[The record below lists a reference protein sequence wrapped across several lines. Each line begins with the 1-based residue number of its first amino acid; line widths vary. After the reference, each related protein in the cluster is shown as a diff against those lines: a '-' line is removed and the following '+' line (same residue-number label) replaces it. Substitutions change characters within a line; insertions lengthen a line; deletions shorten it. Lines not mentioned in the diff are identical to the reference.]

1 MSKRRM
7 KYHSNDE
14 ISYYNFLHSMK
25 DKIVTVYRGGPES
38 KKGKL
43 TAVKSDYIALQAEK
57 KIIYYQLDHVKSIT
71 EDTNNSTTTIE
82 TEEMP
87 DADDFHSLIG
97 QLMNQSVQFNQG
109 GPESKKGRLV
119 WLGDDYAALNTNED
133 GVVYFNIH
141 HIKSISKH
149 EPDLKIEGQT
159 PSGVLEADYLSEV
172 FKSLTHK
179 WVSINRGGPEAIEG
193 ILVDNADGHYTIVK
207 NQEVLRIYPF
217 HIKSISLGPKGSY
230 KKEDQKNEQSQE
242 DNNDKDSNSFI
253 SSKSYSS
260 SKSSKRSL
268 KSSDYQSSKSGRSSR
283 SKSSSKS
290 SKRSS
295 KSSDHQSSKSYSSS
309 GSKSSS
315 KSSKRSPRSSDHQ
328 SSKSYSSS
336 GSKSS
341 SKSSKRSPRSSDHQS
356 SKSYSSSGSKS
367 SSKSSKR
374 SPRSS
379 DHQSSK
385 SYSSSGSKSSSK
397 SSKRS
402 PRSSDYQSSRSPGY
416 SSSLKSSGKQKED
429 YSYETIVRT
438 IDYHWKRKF

>member
-71 EDTNNSTTTIE
+71 EDTNNSTTAIE

-97 QLMNQSVQFNQG
+97 QFMNQSVQFNQG
-109 GPESKKGRLV
+109 GPEFKKGRLV

-159 PSGVLEADYLSEV
+159 PSGVLEADDLSEV

-207 NQEVLRIYPF
+207 NQEVLRIYSY

-290 SKRSS
+290 SKRSL
-295 KSSDHQSSKSYSSS
+295 KSSDYQSSKSGRSSR
-309 GSKSSS
+309 SKSSS
-315 KSSKRSPRSSDHQ
+315 KSSKRSPRSSD
-328 SSKSYSSS
+328 Y
-336 GSKSS
+336 
-341 SKSSKRSPRSSDHQS
+341 
-356 SKSYSSSGSKS
+356 
-367 SSKSSKR
+367 
-374 SPRSS
+374 
-379 DHQSSK
+379 QSSK

-416 SSSLKSSGKQKED
+416 SSSIKSSGKQKED

>member
-43 TAVKSDYIALQAEK
+43 AAVKSDYIALQAEK
-57 KIIYYQLDHVKSIT
+57 KIIYYQLEHVKSIT

-230 KKEDQKNEQSQE
+230 KKEDEKNEHQNQE
-242 DNNDKDSNSFI
+242 DSDDTDQKEEVYSSSLI
-253 SSKSYSS
+253 SSKPYSSSSS
-260 SKSSKRSL
+260 SKSSKQRSL
-268 KSSDYQSSKSGRSSR
+268 KSSDY
-283 SKSSSKS
+283 
-290 SKRSS
+290 
-295 KSSDHQSSKSYSSS
+295 QSSKSYSSS

-315 KSSKRSPRSSDHQ
+315 KLSKR
-328 SSKSYSSS
+328 
-336 GSKSS
+336 S
-341 SKSSKRSPRSSDHQS
+341 SKSSDHR
-356 SKSYSSSGSKS
+356 
-367 SSKSSKR
+367 SSKSS
-374 SPRSS
+374 
-379 DHQSSK
+379 DHRSSK

-402 PRSSDYQSSRSPGY
+402 PRSSDYQSSKSSGY

-438 IDYHWKRKF
+438 IDYHWKRKY

>member
-43 TAVKSDYIALQAEK
+43 AAVKSDYIALQVEK
-57 KIIYYQLDHVKSIT
+57 KIIYYQLEHVKSIT

-149 EPDLKIEGQT
+149 EPDLKIEGET

-230 KKEDQKNEQSQE
+230 KKEDEKNEHQNQE
-242 DNNDKDSNSFI
+242 DSDDTDQKEEVYSSSLI
-253 SSKSYSS
+253 SSKPYSSSSS

-268 KSSDYQSSKSGRSSR
+268 KSSDYQSSKS
-283 SKSSSKS
+283 
-290 SKRSS
+290 
-295 KSSDHQSSKSYSSS
+295 YSSS

-315 KSSKRSPRSSDHQ
+315 KLSKR
-328 SSKSYSSS
+328 
-336 GSKSS
+336 S
-341 SKSSKRSPRSSDHQS
+341 SKSSDH
-356 SKSYSSSGSKS
+356 
-367 SSKSSKR
+367 R
-374 SPRSS
+374 
-379 DHQSSK
+379 SSK

-402 PRSSDYQSSRSPGY
+402 PRSSDYQSSKSYSSSGSKSSSKSSKRSLRSSDYQSSRSSGY

-438 IDYHWKRKF
+438 IDYHWKRKY

>member
-230 KKEDQKNEQSQE
+230 KKEDEKNEHQNQE
-242 DNNDKDSNSFI
+242 DSDDTDQKEEVYSSSLI
-253 SSKSYSS
+253 SSKPYSSSSS

-268 KSSDYQSSKSGRSSR
+268 KSSDYQSSKSYSSSG

-315 KSSKRSPRSSDHQ
+315 KSSKRSPRSSDYQ

-341 SKSSKRSPRSSDHQS
+341 SKSF
-356 SKSYSSSGSKS
+356 
-367 SSKSSKR
+367 
-374 SPRSS
+374 
-379 DHQSSK
+379 
-385 SYSSSGSKSSSK
+385 
-397 SSKRS
+397 KRS
-402 PRSSDYQSSRSPGY
+402 PRSSDYQSSRSSGY

-438 IDYHWKRKF
+438 IDYHWKRKY

>member
-71 EDTNNSTTTIE
+71 EDTNNSTTAIE

-97 QLMNQSVQFNQG
+97 QFMNQSVQFNQG

-159 PSGVLEADYLSEV
+159 PSGVLEADDLSEV

-207 NQEVLRIYPF
+207 NQEVLRIYSY

-290 SKRSS
+290 SKRSL
-295 KSSDHQSSKSYSSS
+295 KSSDYQSSKSGRSSRSKSSS
-309 GSKSSS
+309 KSSKRSLKSSDYQSSKSGRSSRSKSSSKSSKRSSSINHQHTDYGRSSRSKSSS
-315 KSSKRSPRSSDHQ
+315 KSSKRSPRSSD
-328 SSKSYSSS
+328 Y
-336 GSKSS
+336 
-341 SKSSKRSPRSSDHQS
+341 
-356 SKSYSSSGSKS
+356 
-367 SSKSSKR
+367 
-374 SPRSS
+374 
-379 DHQSSK
+379 QSSK

-416 SSSLKSSGKQKED
+416 SSSIKSSGKQKED

>member
-71 EDTNNSTTTIE
+71 EDTNNSTTAIE

-97 QLMNQSVQFNQG
+97 QFMNQSVQFNQG

-159 PSGVLEADYLSEV
+159 PSGVLEADDLSEV

-207 NQEVLRIYPF
+207 NQEVLRIYSY

-290 SKRSS
+290 SKRSL
-295 KSSDHQSSKSYSSS
+295 KSSDYSIIQIWTV
-309 GSKSSS
+309 
-315 KSSKRSPRSSDHQ
+315 RSPRSSD
-328 SSKSYSSS
+328 Y
-336 GSKSS
+336 
-341 SKSSKRSPRSSDHQS
+341 
-356 SKSYSSSGSKS
+356 
-367 SSKSSKR
+367 
-374 SPRSS
+374 
-379 DHQSSK
+379 QSSK

-416 SSSLKSSGKQKED
+416 SSSIKSSGKQKED

>member
-7 KYHSNDE
+7 KYHSNNE

-43 TAVKSDYIALQAEK
+43 AAVKSDYIALQAEK

-71 EDTNNSTTTIE
+71 EDTNNSSTTIE

-97 QLMNQSVQFNQG
+97 QFMNQSVQFNQG
-109 GPESKKGRLV
+109 GPESKKGSLI

-149 EPDLKIEGQT
+149 EPDLKIEEQT
-159 PSGVLEADYLSEV
+159 TAGVLEADYLSEV

-193 ILVDNADGHYTIVK
+193 ILVDNADGHYTLVK

-217 HIKSISLGPKGSY
+217 HIKSISLGPKGSH
-230 KKEDQKNEQSQE
+230 KKEDQKKEHVDQE
-242 DNNDKDSNSFI
+242 DNSDTDQKQEEEYSSSLLSSKPYSSSS
-253 SSKSYSS
+253 SSKSYKRSPKPSDHQSSKSYRSSGSRSS
-260 SKSSKRSL
+260 SKSYKRSP
-268 KSSDYQSSKSGRSSR
+268 
-283 SKSSSKS
+283 
-290 SKRSS
+290 
-295 KSSDHQSSKSYSSS
+295 KSSDHQSSKSYCSS

-315 KSSKRSPRSSDHQ
+315 KSYKRSPKSSNYQ
-328 SSKSYSSS
+328 SSKSSGSYNSSS
-336 GSKSS
+336 SFN
-341 SKSSKRSPRSSDHQS
+341 
-356 SKSYSSSGSKS
+356 
-367 SSKSSKR
+367 
-374 SPRSS
+374 
-379 DHQSSK
+379 
-385 SYSSSGSKSSSK
+385 
-397 SSKRS
+397 
-402 PRSSDYQSSRSPGY
+402 
-416 SSSLKSSGKQKED
+416 KSSGRQKED
-429 YSYETIVRT
+429 YSYETIVKT

>member
-159 PSGVLEADYLSEV
+159 PSGVLEADDLSEV

-268 KSSDYQSSKSGRSSR
+268 KSSDYQSSKSGRSSG

-315 KSSKRSPRSSDHQ
+315 KSSKRSPRSSD
-328 SSKSYSSS
+328 Y
-336 GSKSS
+336 
-341 SKSSKRSPRSSDHQS
+341 
-356 SKSYSSSGSKS
+356 
-367 SSKSSKR
+367 
-374 SPRSS
+374 
-379 DHQSSK
+379 QSSK

-416 SSSLKSSGKQKED
+416 SSSIKSSGKQKED

>member
-230 KKEDQKNEQSQE
+230 KKEDEKNEHQNQE
-242 DNNDKDSNSFI
+242 DSDDTDQKEEVYSSSLI
-253 SSKSYSS
+253 SSKPYSSSSS

-268 KSSDYQSSKSGRSSR
+268 KSSDYQSSKSYCSSSSR
-283 SKSSSKS
+283 SSSKS

-315 KSSKRSPRSSDHQ
+315 KSSKRSPRSSD
-328 SSKSYSSS
+328 Y
-336 GSKSS
+336 
-341 SKSSKRSPRSSDHQS
+341 
-356 SKSYSSSGSKS
+356 
-367 SSKSSKR
+367 
-374 SPRSS
+374 
-379 DHQSSK
+379 QSSK

>member
-7 KYHSNDE
+7 KYHSNNE

-57 KIIYYQLDHVKSIT
+57 KIIYYQLEHVKSIT

-82 TEEMP
+82 TEEML

-97 QLMNQSVQFNQG
+97 HLINQSVQFNQG

-149 EPDLKIEGQT
+149 EPDLKIEEQT
-159 PSGVLEADYLSEV
+159 PVGVLEADDLSEV

-230 KKEDQKNEQSQE
+230 KKEDQKNEQNQE

-268 KSSDYQSSKSGRSSR
+268 KSSDDQSSKSGRSSR

-290 SKRSS
+290 SKRSL
-295 KSSDHQSSKSYSSS
+295 KSSDYQSSKSDRSSR
-309 GSKSSS
+309 SKSSS
-315 KSSKRSPRSSDHQ
+315 KSSKRSLKSSDYQ
-328 SSKSYSSS
+328 SSKSD
-336 GSKSS
+336 
-341 SKSSKRSPRSSDHQS
+341 RSS
-356 SKSYSSSGSKS
+356 
-367 SSKSSKR
+367 R
-374 SPRSS
+374 
-379 DHQSSK
+379 
-385 SYSSSGSKSSSK
+385 SKSSSK

-416 SSSLKSSGKQKED
+416 SSSIKSSGKQKED

>member
-43 TAVKSDYIALQAEK
+43 AAVKSDYIALQAEK
-57 KIIYYQLDHVKSIT
+57 KIIYYQLEHVKSIT

-230 KKEDQKNEQSQE
+230 KKEDEKNEHQNQE
-242 DNNDKDSNSFI
+242 DSDDTDQKEEVYSSSLI
-253 SSKSYSS
+253 SSKPYSSSSS

-268 KSSDYQSSKSGRSSR
+268 KSSDY
-283 SKSSSKS
+283 
-290 SKRSS
+290 
-295 KSSDHQSSKSYSSS
+295 QSSKSYSSS

-315 KSSKRSPRSSDHQ
+315 KSSKRSSKSSDHR
-328 SSKSYSSS
+328 SSTSYSSS

-341 SKSSKRSPRSSDHQS
+341 SKTSKRSPRSSDYQS
-356 SKSYSSSGSKS
+356 SKSYSSSGAKS
-367 SSKSSKR
+367 SSKT
-374 SPRSS
+374 
-379 DHQSSK
+379 
-385 SYSSSGSKSSSK
+385 
-397 SSKRS
+397 SKRS

-416 SSSLKSSGKQKED
+416 SSSIKSSGKQKED

-438 IDYHWKRKF
+438 IDYHWKRKY

>member
-315 KSSKRSPRSSDHQ
+315 KSSKRSPRSSD
-328 SSKSYSSS
+328 Y
-336 GSKSS
+336 
-341 SKSSKRSPRSSDHQS
+341 
-356 SKSYSSSGSKS
+356 
-367 SSKSSKR
+367 
-374 SPRSS
+374 
-379 DHQSSK
+379 QSSK

-416 SSSLKSSGKQKED
+416 SSSIKSSGKQKED

>member
-25 DKIVTVYRGGPES
+25 DKIVTVYR
-38 KKGKL
+38 
-43 TAVKSDYIALQAEK
+43 
-57 KIIYYQLDHVKSIT
+57 
-71 EDTNNSTTTIE
+71 
-82 TEEMP
+82 
-87 DADDFHSLIG
+87 
-97 QLMNQSVQFNQG
+97 G

-268 KSSDYQSSKSGRSSR
+268 KSSDYQSSKS
-283 SKSSSKS
+283 
-290 SKRSS
+290 
-295 KSSDHQSSKSYSSS
+295 YSSS
-309 GSKSSS
+309 RSKSSS
-315 KSSKRSPRSSDHQ
+315 KSSKRSPRSSD
-328 SSKSYSSS
+328 Y
-336 GSKSS
+336 
-341 SKSSKRSPRSSDHQS
+341 
-356 SKSYSSSGSKS
+356 
-367 SSKSSKR
+367 
-374 SPRSS
+374 
-379 DHQSSK
+379 QSSK

-416 SSSLKSSGKQKED
+416 SSSIKSSGKQKED

>member
-71 EDTNNSTTTIE
+71 EDTNNSNTTIE

-149 EPDLKIEGQT
+149 EHDLKIEGHT

-230 KKEDQKNEQSQE
+230 KKEDEKKEHQNQE
-242 DNNDKDSNSFI
+242 DSNDTDQKEEEVYSSSLI
-253 SSKSYSS
+253 SSKPYSSSSS

-268 KSSDYQSSKSGRSSR
+268 KSSDYQSSKSYCSSCSRSSSKSSKR
-283 SKSSSKS
+283 SSKSSDDQSSKSYTSSGSKSSSKS

-295 KSSDHQSSKSYSSS
+295 KSSDYQSSKSYSSS
-309 GSKSSS
+309 GSRSSS
-315 KSSKRSPRSSDHQ
+315 KSSKRSP
-328 SSKSYSSS
+328 
-336 GSKSS
+336 
-341 SKSSKRSPRSSDHQS
+341 
-356 SKSYSSSGSKS
+356 
-367 SSKSSKR
+367 
-374 SPRSS
+374 
-379 DHQSSK
+379 
-385 SYSSSGSKSSSK
+385 
-397 SSKRS
+397 
-402 PRSSDYQSSRSPGY
+402 RSPGY

>member
-97 QLMNQSVQFNQG
+97 QFMNQSVQFNQG

-159 PSGVLEADYLSEV
+159 PSGVLEADDLSEV

-230 KKEDQKNEQSQE
+230 KKEDEKKEHQNQE
-242 DNNDKDSNSFI
+242 DSNDTDQKEEVYSSSLI
-253 SSKSYSS
+253 SSKPYSSSSS

-268 KSSDYQSSKSGRSSR
+268 KSSDYQSSKSYCSSCSR
-283 SKSSSKS
+283 SSSKS

-295 KSSDHQSSKSYSSS
+295 KSSDHQSSKSYTSSDS
-309 GSKSSS
+309 RSSS
-315 KSSKRSPRSSDHQ
+315 KSSKRSSKSSDYQ

-336 GSKSS
+336 GSRSS
-341 SKSSKRSPRSSDHQS
+341 SKSSKRSP
-356 SKSYSSSGSKS
+356 
-367 SSKSSKR
+367 
-374 SPRSS
+374 
-379 DHQSSK
+379 
-385 SYSSSGSKSSSK
+385 
-397 SSKRS
+397 
-402 PRSSDYQSSRSPGY
+402 RSPGY

>member
-1 MSKRRM
+1 MSKRRT

-43 TAVKSDYIALQAEK
+43 AAVKSDYIALQAEK

-71 EDTNNSTTTIE
+71 EDTNNSNTTIE

-149 EPDLKIEGQT
+149 EHDLKIEGHT

-230 KKEDQKNEQSQE
+230 KKEDEKKEHQNQENSNDTDQKEEEVYS
-242 DNNDKDSNSFI
+242 SSLI
-253 SSKSYSS
+253 SSKPYSSSSS

-268 KSSDYQSSKSGRSSR
+268 KSSDYQSSKSYCSSCSRSSSKSSDDQSSKSYTSSG

-295 KSSDHQSSKSYSSS
+295 KSSDYQSSKSYSSS
-309 GSKSSS
+309 GSRSSS
-315 KSSKRSPRSSDHQ
+315 KSSKRSP
-328 SSKSYSSS
+328 
-336 GSKSS
+336 
-341 SKSSKRSPRSSDHQS
+341 
-356 SKSYSSSGSKS
+356 
-367 SSKSSKR
+367 
-374 SPRSS
+374 
-379 DHQSSK
+379 
-385 SYSSSGSKSSSK
+385 
-397 SSKRS
+397 
-402 PRSSDYQSSRSPGY
+402 RSPGY

>member
-7 KYHSNDE
+7 KYHSNNE

-57 KIIYYQLDHVKSIT
+57 KIIYYQLEHVKSIT

-82 TEEMP
+82 TEEML

-97 QLMNQSVQFNQG
+97 HLINQSVQFNQG

-149 EPDLKIEGQT
+149 EPDLKIVEQT
-159 PSGVLEADYLSEV
+159 PVGVLEADDLSEV

-230 KKEDQKNEQSQE
+230 KKKDQKNEQSQE

-290 SKRSS
+290 SKRSL
-295 KSSDHQSSKSYSSS
+295 KSSDYQSSKSGRSSR
-309 GSKSSS
+309 SKSSS
-315 KSSKRSPRSSDHQ
+315 KSSKRSLKSSDYQ
-328 SSKSYSSS
+328 
-336 GSKSS
+336 
-341 SKSSKRSPRSSDHQS
+341 
-356 SKSYSSSGSKS
+356 
-367 SSKSSKR
+367 
-374 SPRSS
+374 
-379 DHQSSK
+379 
-385 SYSSSGSKSSSK
+385 SSK

-416 SSSLKSSGKQKED
+416 SSSFKNSEKQKED

>member
-7 KYHSNDE
+7 KYHSNNE

-43 TAVKSDYIALQAEK
+43 AAVKSDYIALQAEK

-119 WLGDDYAALNTNED
+119 WLGDDYAALHTNED

-149 EPDLKIEGQT
+149 EPDLKIEEQT
-159 PSGVLEADYLSEV
+159 PAGVLEADELSEV

-193 ILVDNADGHYTIVK
+193 ILVDNADGHYTLVK

-217 HIKSISLGPKGSY
+217 HIKSISLGPKGSH

-242 DNNDKDSNSFI
+242 DNHDKDSSSFI
-253 SSKSYSS
+253 S

-268 KSSDYQSSKSGRSSR
+268 KSSDNQSSKSGRSSR

-295 KSSDHQSSKSYSSS
+295 KRSSKSSDYQSSKSYSSS
-309 GSKSSS
+309 
-315 KSSKRSPRSSDHQ
+315 R
-328 SSKSYSSS
+328 
-336 GSKSS
+336 
-341 SKSSKRSPRSSDHQS
+341 
-356 SKSYSSSGSKS
+356 
-367 SSKSSKR
+367 
-374 SPRSS
+374 
-379 DHQSSK
+379 
-385 SYSSSGSKSSSK
+385 SKSSSK

-402 PRSSDYQSSRSPGY
+402 PRSSDY
-416 SSSLKSSGKQKED
+416 SSSFKNSGRQKED

>member
-230 KKEDQKNEQSQE
+230 KKEDQKNEHQNQE
-242 DNNDKDSNSFI
+242 DSDDTDQKEEVYSSSLI
-253 SSKSYSS
+253 SSKPYSSSSS

-268 KSSDYQSSKSGRSSR
+268 KSSNY
-283 SKSSSKS
+283 
-290 SKRSS
+290 
-295 KSSDHQSSKSYSSS
+295 QSSKSYSSS

-315 KSSKRSPRSSDHQ
+315 KSSKRS
-328 SSKSYSSS
+328 SKSYSSS
-336 GSKSS
+336 GAKSS
-341 SKSSKRSPRSSDHQS
+341 SKT
-356 SKSYSSSGSKS
+356 
-367 SSKSSKR
+367 
-374 SPRSS
+374 
-379 DHQSSK
+379 
-385 SYSSSGSKSSSK
+385 
-397 SSKRS
+397 SKRS

-416 SSSLKSSGKQKED
+416 SSSIKSSGKQKED

-438 IDYHWKRKF
+438 IDYHWKRKY

>member
-71 EDTNNSTTTIE
+71 EDTNNSTTAIE

-230 KKEDQKNEQSQE
+230 KKEDEKNEHQNQE
-242 DNNDKDSNSFI
+242 DSDDTDQKEEVYSSSLI
-253 SSKSYSS
+253 SSKPYSSSSS

-268 KSSDYQSSKSGRSSR
+268 KSSDYQSSKSYSSSG

-315 KSSKRSPRSSDHQ
+315 KSSKRSPRSSD
-328 SSKSYSSS
+328 
-336 GSKSS
+336 
-341 SKSSKRSPRSSDHQS
+341 
-356 SKSYSSSGSKS
+356 
-367 SSKSSKR
+367 
-374 SPRSS
+374 
-379 DHQSSK
+379 
-385 SYSSSGSKSSSK
+385 
-397 SSKRS
+397 
-402 PRSSDYQSSRSPGY
+402 YQSSRSSGY

-438 IDYHWKRKF
+438 IDYHWKRKY

>member
-43 TAVKSDYIALQAEK
+43 AAVKSDYIALQAEK
-57 KIIYYQLDHVKSIT
+57 KIIYYQLEHVKSIT

-230 KKEDQKNEQSQE
+230 KKEDEKNEHQNQE
-242 DNNDKDSNSFI
+242 DSDDTDQKEEVYSSSLI
-253 SSKSYSS
+253 SSKPYSSSSS

-268 KSSDYQSSKSGRSSR
+268 KSLDY
-283 SKSSSKS
+283 
-290 SKRSS
+290 
-295 KSSDHQSSKSYSSS
+295 QSSKSYSSS

-315 KSSKRSPRSSDHQ
+315 KSSKRSSKSSDH
-328 SSKSYSSS
+328 
-336 GSKSS
+336 
-341 SKSSKRSPRSSDHQS
+341 RSST
-356 SKSYSSSGSKS
+356 
-367 SSKSSKR
+367 
-374 SPRSS
+374 
-379 DHQSSK
+379 

-416 SSSLKSSGKQKED
+416 SSSIKSSGKQKED

-438 IDYHWKRKF
+438 IDYHWKRKY

>member
-71 EDTNNSTTTIE
+71 EDTNNSTTAIE

-230 KKEDQKNEQSQE
+230 KKEDEKNEHQNQE
-242 DNNDKDSNSFI
+242 DSDDTDQKEEVYSSSLI
-253 SSKSYSS
+253 SSKPYSSSSS

-268 KSSDYQSSKSGRSSR
+268 KSSDYQSSKSYSSSGSR
-283 SKSSSKS
+283 SSSKS

-295 KSSDHQSSKSYSSS
+295 K
-309 GSKSSS
+309 
-315 KSSKRSPRSSDHQ
+315 
-328 SSKSYSSS
+328 
-336 GSKSS
+336 
-341 SKSSKRSPRSSDHQS
+341 
-356 SKSYSSSGSKS
+356 
-367 SSKSSKR
+367 
-374 SPRSS
+374 SS

-438 IDYHWKRKF
+438 IDYHWKRKY

>member
-43 TAVKSDYIALQAEK
+43 AAVKSDYIALQAEK
-57 KIIYYQLDHVKSIT
+57 KIIYYQLEHVKSIT

-230 KKEDQKNEQSQE
+230 KKEDQKNEHQNQE
-242 DNNDKDSNSFI
+242 DSDDTDQKEEVYSSSLI
-253 SSKSYSS
+253 SSKPYSSSSS

-268 KSSDYQSSKSGRSSR
+268 KSSDY
-283 SKSSSKS
+283 
-290 SKRSS
+290 
-295 KSSDHQSSKSYSSS
+295 QSSKSYSSS

-315 KSSKRSPRSSDHQ
+315 KSSKRSSKSSDHR
-328 SSKSYSSS
+328 SSTSYSSS

-341 SKSSKRSPRSSDHQS
+341 SKSSKRSL
-356 SKSYSSSGSKS
+356 
-367 SSKSSKR
+367 
-374 SPRSS
+374 
-379 DHQSSK
+379 
-385 SYSSSGSKSSSK
+385 
-397 SSKRS
+397 
-402 PRSSDYQSSRSPGY
+402 RSSDYQSSRSSGY